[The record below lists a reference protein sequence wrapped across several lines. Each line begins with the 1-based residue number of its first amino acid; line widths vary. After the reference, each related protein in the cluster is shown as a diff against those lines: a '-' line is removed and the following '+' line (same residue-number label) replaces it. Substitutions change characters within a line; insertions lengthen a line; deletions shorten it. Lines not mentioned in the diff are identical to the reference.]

1 MLRASAP
8 SRDAA
13 TAWTTPEKPALAR
26 SLPIHGERSSNSS
39 VAMAVSPHTGGG
51 SRYRQQQSQQ
61 HLQEQQQQ
69 QQQQRSHQA
78 PYQQQ
83 HRLAA
88 PPRDASAAPPAP
100 RDRGASAAEPLASD
114 PAGCGSD
121 VGGGSGDGGVDI
133 VRAACALLD
142 RVVGACSLSSGGDNG
157 VLKPELVFA
166 PIFHSV
172 SVPGI
177 SGGDYLVHHLL
188 RLGLARKEHLSEVV
202 VLHAF
207 LLIDRL
213 LQRGAAKGFHLCT
226 RNVHRV
232 LLATTLLSAKLLDD
246 ECYNNTYWA
255 QIGGVS
261 LSHLNALEVEVTAL
275 LDFQLLVTGSMI
287 EAARTRL
294 VATA

>member
-1 MLRASAP
+1 ME
-8 SRDAA
+8 SR
-13 TAWTTPEKPALAR
+13 
-26 SLPIHGERSSNSS
+26 
-39 VAMAVSPHTGGG
+39 
-51 SRYRQQQSQQ
+51 
-61 HLQEQQQQ
+61 
-69 QQQQRSHQA
+69 
-78 PYQQQ
+78 
-83 HRLAA
+83 A
-88 PPRDASAAPPAP
+88 PPPPPELPAPP
-100 RDRGASAAEPLASD
+100 SAD
-114 PAGCGSD
+114 
-121 VGGGSGDGGVDI
+121 GVDI

-142 RVVGACSLSSGGDNG
+142 RVVGPCALSSESDDGE
-157 VLKPELVFA
+157 LKPEHVFA

-213 LQRGAAKGFHLCT
+213 LQGGAARGFHLCL

-246 ECYNNTYWA
+246 ECYNNNYWA

-261 LSHLNALEVEVTAL
+261 LSHLNALEVEVMTL
-275 LDFQLLVTGSMI
+275 LEYEMHVTPSMI
-287 EAARTRL
+287 DAARARL
-294 VATA
+294 LATAAAA